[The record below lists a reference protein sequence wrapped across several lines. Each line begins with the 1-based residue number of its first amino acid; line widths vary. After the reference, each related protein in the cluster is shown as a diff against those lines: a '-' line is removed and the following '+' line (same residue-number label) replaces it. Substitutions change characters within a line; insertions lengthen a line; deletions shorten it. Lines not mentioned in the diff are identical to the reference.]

1 MSFLPEP
8 SLNPET
14 LVPEEAFYFPAR
26 VPVTWPHSG
35 RHLVLRTLLYFPNQA
50 TQRSFVSFTG
60 NVKAKYSKTECIV
73 GYHEGKDKKM
83 QVSRQQ
89 QGRNTKESCSS
100 SNVTS
105 STEVMDNEQYSPNS
119 DSDSGSDSPN
129 SDVIPQLTYPQG
141 YAHLILK
148 RRKLTREVK

>member
-1 MSFLPEP
+1 MRGLCF
-8 SLNPET
+8 
-14 LVPEEAFYFPAR
+14 
-26 VPVTWPHSG
+26 
-35 RHLVLRTLLYFPNQA
+35 
-50 TQRSFVSFTG
+50 
-60 NVKAKYSKTECIV
+60 
-73 GYHEGKDKKM
+73 KDKKM

-105 STEVMDNEQYSPNS
+105 STEVMENEQYSPNS